1 MGTRS
6 AYLLIE
12 TKGAIQFDDSR
23 ISFPFQG
30 SLGAVSLNS
39 PLLIYKPFRSACPP
53 PPPPQAYHPIPIHSV
68 MAVISSPPPPAIVI

>member
-12 TKGAIQFDDSR
+12 TKGTIQFDDSR

-30 SLGAVSLNS
+30 SLGSVSLNS
-39 PLLIYKPFRSACPP
+39 PLLIFKPFRSA
-53 PPPPQAYHPIPIHSV
+53 PPPQAYHPIPIHSV